1 MHSVIYMQLGIID
14 NTCLGTRNIWGQKHR
29 IKKQSYVMFDD
40 SCKRLKSGCVQ
51 VLQIIVGI
59 DKDLG
64 FKTNAKQ

>member
-1 MHSVIYMQLGIID
+1 
-14 NTCLGTRNIWGQKHR
+14 
-29 IKKQSYVMFDD
+29 MFDD